1 MIPLTF
7 LLGLVQGISYAKASI
22 ELALEAFVGNMI
34 SIASFTITLPIYE
47 SIFRIWTDFKL
58 AELCSFNQPLLKRL
72 REEAS
77 GTFNHSMI
85 VANLAEN
92 CAIAIG
98 LNPFMARACA
108 YFHDIGKIKNP
119 RFFVENQTDGYNPH
133 DELIPEVSASMITRH
148 VADGTEILK
157 EYRMPN
163 EVIKAAGEHHGDSPV
178 MYFYLKAK
186 VITEG
191 ELDMNEYRYDS
202 DLPTTKYSAIIMICD
217 VCEAMIRSKA
227 PNSEE
232 ELDEMIGGIIKDKML
247 DGQFDN
253 CDLTIHDMV
262 VIKQTIC
269 NIIPTMLHKRIDYNK
284 AKDRR

>member
-1 MIPLTF
+1 
-7 LLGLVQGISYAKASI
+7 
-22 ELALEAFVGNMI
+22 
-34 SIASFTITLPIYE
+34 
-47 SIFRIWTDFKL
+47 
-58 AELCSFNQPLLKRL
+58 
-72 REEAS
+72 
-77 GTFNHSMI
+77 
-85 VANLAEN
+85 
-92 CAIAIG
+92 
-98 LNPFMARACA
+98 
-108 YFHDIGKIKNP
+108 
-119 RFFVENQTDGYNPH
+119 
-133 DELIPEVSASMITRH
+133 
-148 VADGTEILK
+148 
-157 EYRMPN
+157 
-163 EVIKAAGEHHGDSPV
+163 

-191 ELDMNEYRYDS
+191 ELDMDEYRYDS

-227 PNSEE
+227 PNSDE